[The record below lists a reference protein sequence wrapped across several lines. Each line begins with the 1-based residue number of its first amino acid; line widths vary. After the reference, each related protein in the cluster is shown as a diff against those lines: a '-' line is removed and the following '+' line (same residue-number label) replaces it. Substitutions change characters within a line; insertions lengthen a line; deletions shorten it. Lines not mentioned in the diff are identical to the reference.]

1 MRSARRLGSV
11 FRDQEI
17 AVLRG
22 NPTKLKCLYVFS
34 SFPGKAEKSPFSFA
48 SSLPLLATLDVLRLA
63 FDRGAVGNLKAA
75 VFGAFNSHR
84 CLAELLQVV
93 LVAVKPINFPL
104 CSGATFLPK
113 VSDLL
118 VNFLY

>member
-1 MRSARRLGSV
+1 MAFTFFLVVSVRALHRNYRDGEPRLKQINT
-11 FRDQEI
+11 F
-17 AVLRG
+17 
-22 NPTKLKCLYVFS
+22 
-34 SFPGKAEKSPFSFA
+34 
-48 SSLPLLATLDVLRLA
+48 LLANFISQIVL
-63 FDRGAVGNLKAA
+63 FVF